1 LLDLNG
7 VRLCGDQ
14 TICRRIPGKTGLS
27 HGRQG
32 LGRHSTHLATK
43 GLLLGLWH
51 VLSGAHHGI
60 APPRPH
66 LVHQAVAHQ

>member
-1 LLDLNG
+1 LLDLDG
-7 VRLCGDQ
+7 IRLCGDQ
-14 TICRRIPGKTGLS
+14 TIGCRIPSRTGLG
-27 HGRQG
+27 HDWQG
-32 LGRHSTHLATK
+32 LGRNRAHLATK